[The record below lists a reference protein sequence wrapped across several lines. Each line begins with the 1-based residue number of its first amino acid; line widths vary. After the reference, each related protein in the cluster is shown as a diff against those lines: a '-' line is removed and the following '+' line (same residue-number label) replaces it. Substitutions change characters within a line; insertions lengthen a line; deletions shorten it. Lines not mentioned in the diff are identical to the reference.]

1 MSEPRRSA
9 ASNRRV
15 GAAALRLLLGAAE
28 RLGAVCGFRRHEVSA
43 EASSTSPATL
53 DRYMLETRSG
63 MLVETLRLAK
73 FSAIT
78 HGAVAL
84 TVVGLFWNAASPT
97 YLVALLLVIG
107 TTSIGAVVAAWRYQG
122 LFAGTPTEAQIERGY
137 RVAGAIALAIGS
149 SWSTMPMV
157 LFPPSDADHRMI
169 VVAIAA
175 GLISDAYVLGPILSV
190 ALLFAAPVVLGSFI
204 ALATS
209 GDGVAASI
217 AVLLAIY
224 ATFVLFS
231 VRSMSLLSFQ
241 RILDRVRV
249 SDQNQTIGLLLREF
263 EASTSDW
270 LWETDREGCFDHVSR
285 RVAQVVGRP
294 VEQLQGLP
302 FAELLACGDGG
313 RFGAGAVEMLGF
325 LREGIAFQD
334 LVVELPRAEGT
345 RWWQLSGKPVLD
357 RTGRLAGFRGVGS
370 DVTASR
376 ISEARIA
383 FLASYDSLTGLANRA
398 LFQDLASAECD
409 RAAEGGGAC
418 ALLYLDLDGFK
429 VVNDSFGHGA
439 GDQLLRSVAQRL
451 QPFASEGTWIFRLG
465 GDEFAV
471 LHRCRGAAEATL
483 LAGAIIAAVSA
494 PYRIDALAA
503 EIGVSIGIALTP
515 TDALDPGSLLL
526 KADLALYRAK
536 ARGKGTFH
544 LFERDLEVSQRTRR
558 ELEAD
563 LKLALQRREFELHY
577 QPLTALRD
585 GRVVGFEALLRWRS
599 PTRGFVPPAEF
610 IPVAEA
616 TGMIVAIGRYALQT
630 ACREA
635 ARWPAETRIAVNIS
649 PIQFRTSEFLRD
661 IAAALEAS
669 GLEPGRLE
677 IEITES
683 VFLDKTAITM
693 ANLHELRSR
702 GIRIALDDFG
712 TGYSSLSYL
721 AKFPVDKIKIDRSF
735 VRDIDDEGGNL
746 AVIEAILAI
755 AQKLSIAVTAEGVET
770 AEQAQVLRA
779 RACND
784 IQGFLISP
792 ARPASEIPDLI
803 ARVPKDFH
811 RLFPSSVRTEIQPRL
826 VVGR

>member
-1 MSEPRRSA
+1 MRLRRGRRVRPSEPVIPEAGVTSA
-9 ASNRRV
+9 A
-15 GAAALRLLLGAAE
+15 
-28 RLGAVCGFRRHEVSA
+28 
-43 EASSTSPATL
+43 TL
-53 DRYMLETRSG
+53 ARYMQETRSG
-63 MLVETLRLAK
+63 LLVETLKLAK
-73 FSAIT
+73 YSALT
-78 HGAVAL
+78 HAAVAL
-84 TVVGLFWNAASPT
+84 TVVGLFWGTAPRA
-97 YLVALLLVIG
+97 YLIGLLVVIG
-107 TTSIGAVVAAWRYQG
+107 IASSAAIALAWRFRG
-122 LFAGTPTEAQIERGY
+122 HFAGTPSEAEIGRGY
-137 RVAGAIALAIGS
+137 RVSGAIALTIGT

-157 LFPPSDADHRMI
+157 LFPPADADHRMI

-175 GLISDAYVLGPILSV
+175 GLISDAYTLGPILSV
-190 ALLFAAPVVLGSFI
+190 SLLFAVPVVLGSFI

-209 GDGVAASI
+209 GDTVAASI

-224 ATFVLFS
+224 AAFVLFS
-231 VRSMSLLSFQ
+231 VRHMSLLSFQ

-270 LWETDREGCFDHVSR
+270 LWETDRDGRFDHVSE
-285 RVAQVVGRP
+285 RVAQVAGRSAAA
-294 VEQLQGLP
+294 LQGLP
-302 FAELLACGDGG
+302 FRDLLACGEGG
-313 RFGAGAVEMLGF
+313 RQGSGAAEVVAHLH
-325 LREGIAFQD
+325 EGTPFQD
-334 LVVELPRAEGT
+334 LVVELPFREGT
-345 RWWQLSGKPVLD
+345 RWWKLSGKPVLD
-357 RTGRLAGFRGVGS
+357 RTGRVAGFRGVGS

-383 FLASYDSLTGLANRA
+383 FLASYDPLTGLANRT
-398 LFQDLASAECD
+398 LFHDLASAECD
-409 RAAEGGGAC
+409 RAAGTGAPC

-429 VVNDSFGHGA
+429 TVNDSFGHGA

-451 QPFASEGTWIFRLG
+451 QPFAAEDTWIFRLG

-471 LHRCRGAAEATL
+471 LHRC
-483 LAGAIIAAVSA
+483 AGAFEASVLARSIIAAVSA

-503 EIGVSIGIALTP
+503 EIGVSVGIAMTP
-515 TDALDPGSLLL
+515 HDALDPESLLR

-544 LFERDLEVSQRTRR
+544 LFERDLEITQRTRR

-563 LKLALQRREFELHY
+563 LKLALQRDEFELHY
-577 QPLTALRD
+577 QPLTSLRD

-599 PTRGFVPPAEF
+599 PTRGFVTPAEF

-616 TGMIVAIGRYALQT
+616 TGMIVAIGRFALMA

-635 ARWPAETRIAVNIS
+635 ARWPGQIRVAVNIS

-661 IAAALEAS
+661 IAAALQAT

-735 VRDIDDEGGNL
+735 VRDIDGEDGNL

-770 AEQAQVLRA
+770 AEQAQVLRV
-779 RACND
+779 RNCSD

-792 ARPASEIPDLI
+792 ARPAAEIPGLI
-803 ARVPKDFH
+803 ERVPEDFH
-811 RLFPSSVRTEIQPRL
+811 RLFPAPPRSETQPRL
-826 VVGR
+826 VAGR